1 MKVYS
6 LNPVSVHQ
14 EDSKMNTVQPS
25 MPAQGIFL
33 DTPQKLSE
41 LDPQDFVQAVNN
53 MNNAQ
58 AAYQSQTDAE
68 NNKYSH
74 IFKNQKQAA
83 VVENPKNITETT
95 KDVRLIDN
103 GTKIAVQEYHED
115 GNATINQSGGRV
127 DNNNSIDEDFCFDI
141 TLPKTNQKL
150 YIYNKCMHHEQ
161 CNVHGNNINVG
172 GLILPEEQQ
181 NEENKIA
188 GACKNSAKGIAFSEK
203 DLNGCGIDSL
213 IQSLDSARGGVI
225 PQLVGQLALN
235 LIPQIPAIISAIKN
249 KRDNANVGQGLIN
262 NMRQFDTVRAI
273 MQNLPSN
280 HPAQYYNDMITTF
293 NAFKRIGKGIS
304 FDEGSGI
311 YYGGSRVIDGL
322 RNFWNKVKSWYGD
335 NKEVFA
341 PIKNALLSAATNTIN
356 NSVNNATNKLT
367 DYVNKKT
374 NNEDIKNI
382 TKSVVDVTKNI
393 SQQGIDMLK
402 GNGIESEKVYSVLN

>member
-6 LNPVSVHQ
+6 LNPVSGHQ

-25 MPAQGIFL
+25 LPAQGIFL

-58 AAYQSQTDAE
+58 AAYQSKTDAE

-74 IFKNQKQAA
+74 IFKNQKQTP

-115 GNATINQSGGRV
+115 GNATINQSGGKV
-127 DNNNSIDEDFCFDI
+127 DNNDDSDDFCYE
-141 TLPKTNQKL
+141 LPIHDKKL
-150 YIYNKCMHHEQ
+150 YIYTKCMHNEQ
-161 CNVHGNNINVG
+161 CNVHGNNNNNVG

-181 NEENKIA
+181 QNEIA
-188 GACKNSAKGIAFSEK
+188 GACKKSANGIAFSEK
-203 DLNGCGIDSL
+203 DLNGLGDIDSL
-213 IQSLDSARGGVI
+213 LQSLDSAKGGVI
-225 PQLVGQLALN
+225 PQILGQLALN
-235 LIPQIPAIISAIKN
+235 LIPQVPAIISAIKN
-249 KRDNANVGQGLIN
+249 KRDNAKVGQGLIN

-273 MQNLPSN
+273 MQNLPENKPS
-280 HPAQYYNDMITTF
+280 QYYNDMITTF

-311 YYGGSRVIDGL
+311 YYGGSKVIDGL
-322 RNFWNKVKSWYGD
+322 KNFWSKIRNWYGD

-367 DYVNKKT
+367 DYVNNKT

-382 TKSVVDVTKNI
+382 AKSVVDVTKNI
-393 SQQGIDMLK
+393 TQQGVDMLNGK
-402 GNGIESEKVYSVLN
+402 GIESEKIYSVLN

>member
-25 MPAQGIFL
+25 LPAQGIFL

-41 LDPQDFVQAVNN
+41 LNPQDFVQAVNN

-115 GNATINQSGGRV
+115 GNATTNQSGGGIEN
-127 DNNNSIDEDFCFDI
+127 DDDFCFDI

-150 YIYNKCMHHEQ
+150 YIYNKCMHREQ
-161 CNVHGNNINVG
+161 CNMHSNVG

-181 NEENKIA
+181 NEENEIA
-188 GACKNSAKGIAFSEK
+188 GACKKSSGIAFNEK
-203 DLNGCGIDSL
+203 DLNGLGDIDSL
-213 IQSLDSARGGVI
+213 LQSLDSAKGGVI
-225 PQLVGQLALN
+225 PQILGQLALN
-235 LIPQIPAIISAIKN
+235 LIPQIPAIVSAIKN
-249 KRDNANVGQGLIN
+249 KRDNSNVGQGLIN
-262 NMRQFDTVRAI
+262 NMRQYDTVRAI

-322 RNFWNKVKSWYGD
+322 RNFWNKVKSWYSD
-335 NKEVFA
+335 NKEVFN
-341 PIKNALLSAATNTIN
+341 PIKNALLNAASNTIN

-367 DYVNKKT
+367 DFVNKKT

-393 SQQGIDMLK
+393 SQQGIDMLNGK
-402 GNGIESEKVYSVLN
+402 GIESEKIYSVLN

>member
-25 MPAQGIFL
+25 LPAQGIFL

-74 IFKNQKQAA
+74 IFKNQKQIP

-115 GNATINQSGGRV
+115 GNATINQSGGG
-127 DNNNSIDEDFCFDI
+127 IDEDFCFDI

-161 CNVHGNNINVG
+161 CNVHCNNNNVG
-172 GLILPEEQQ
+172 GLILPEEQ
-181 NEENKIA
+181 NCEG
-188 GACKNSAKGIAFSEK
+188 GACKKSSGIAFNEK
-203 DLNGCGIDSL
+203 DLNGLGDIDSL
-213 IQSLDSARGGVI
+213 LQSLDSAKGGVI
-225 PQLVGQLALN
+225 PAILGQLALN
-235 LIPQIPAIISAIKN
+235 LIPQIPSIISAIKN
-249 KRDNANVGQGLIN
+249 KRDNSYVGQGLIN

-273 MQNLPSN
+273 MQNLPEN
-280 HPAQYYNDMITTF
+280 KPAQFYNDMITTF

-304 FDEGSGI
+304 FDEGTGI
-311 YYGGSRVIDGL
+311 YYGGSRVVDGL
-322 RNFWNKVKSWYGD
+322 RNFWNKIKSWYSD
-335 NKEVFA
+335 NREVFA
-341 PIKNALLSAATNTIN
+341 PIKDALLKTATNTIN

-367 DYVNKKT
+367 DYVNNKT

-393 SQQGIDMLK
+393 SQQGIDMLNGK
-402 GNGIESEKVYSVLN
+402 GIESEKIYSVLN